1 MAEKIFLDI
10 PYDKD
15 LMDQVKRVPGARW
28 HPDARHWEVDDSPG
42 AWEAIARAGL
52 RDRARSSGKPIPVPA
67 GKIKTDI
74 LDRVAGEQAVLEALL
89 LREGRARQTIK
100 SYASAVKQLQVW
112 WEKPLPEAKRED
124 LLAYLTYWTTPYTNG
139 LVRLRSGLEI

>member
-74 LDRVAGEQAVLEALL
+74 FDRVAGEQAAPEALL

-100 SYASAVKQLQVW
+100 SYGSAVRSASGWLRETRTGYCVC
-112 WEKPLPEAKRED
+112 KPR
-124 LLAYLTYWTTPYTNG
+124 
-139 LVRLRSGLEI
+139 